1 MYVRARRITVSKLS
15 YKILWKNQMPD
26 LTNRLLL
33 LEGGRGKGEGERKEG
48 ERKEKGGTRGR
59 RDEVGE
65 RRDERKEG

>member
-33 LEGGRGKGEGERKEG
+33 LEGGRGKGEGEWGEG
-48 ERKEKGGTRGR
+48 ERVGNEGR
-59 RDEVGE
+59 EGE
-65 RRDERKEG
+65 